1 MARLARVIIPNFP
14 HHITQRGNRRQDVFF
29 NAGDYEYY
37 LELLKEW
44 CKEEELEV
52 WAYCLMTN
60 HVHLIISPGNH
71 SNLSRAI
78 GEVHRRYT
86 RMINFRE
93 KWRGYLW
100 QGRFSSFPMEE
111 SWLLKAVAYVELNP
125 VKAEMVES
133 AWNYPWSSAHAH
145 LSGSDKFGLINTEK
159 MSGYVRDWRH
169 YLLEAQTQSSEDFLK
184 HERTGRPLGSD
195 SFIEMAESLLGR
207 NLKKKKPGPKVID
220 NDY

>member
-1 MARLARVIIPNFP
+1 MARLARVILPNFP

-29 NAGDYEYY
+29 NAEDYAYY

-44 CKEEELEV
+44 CNEEELDV

-60 HVHLIISPGNH
+60 HVHLIISPSTH

-111 SWLLKAVAYVELNP
+111 NWLLKAVAYVELNP
-125 VKAEMVES
+125 VKAGMVDF
-133 AWNYPWSSAHAH
+133 AWDYPWSSVHAH
-145 LSGSDKFGLINTEK
+145 LSGSDKFGLVKTDK
-159 MSGYVRDWRH
+159 MLSLVGDWKS
-169 YLLEAQTQSSEDFLK
+169 YLLDAQGQFIEDFAK
-184 HERTGRPLGSD
+184 HERTGRPLGSN
-195 SFIEMAESLLGR
+195 SFIEMAESLLSR
-207 NLKKKKPGPKVID
+207 DLKKKKPGPKVLD
-220 NDY
+220 DGN